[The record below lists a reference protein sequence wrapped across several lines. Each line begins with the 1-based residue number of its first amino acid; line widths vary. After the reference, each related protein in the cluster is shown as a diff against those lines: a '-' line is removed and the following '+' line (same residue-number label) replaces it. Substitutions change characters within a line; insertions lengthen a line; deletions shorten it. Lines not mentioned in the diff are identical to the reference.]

1 MVCDGDRRERMV
13 YAMRVDQVSVQ
24 RASQFFIRHRRLL
37 LFLLLITLLGVWR
50 FVLAQGGAGDPFEEA
65 GQQGCTVIRF
75 IFRGTGA
82 AILLGI
88 VWAFALW
95 TLFTQKGAIWG
106 LGIAIVISLIIQFAP
121 SFIGFFAPAVTST
134 CFA

>member
-1 MVCDGDRRERMV
+1 MRRS
-13 YAMRVDQVSVQ
+13 QVSIRQ
-24 RASQFFIRHRRLL
+24 AHPFFIKHRRLFFF
-37 LFLLLITLLGVWR
+37 LFLVVLVGVGR
-50 FVLAQGGAGDPFEEA
+50 FALAQGGAGDPFEEA

-106 LGIAIVISLIIQFAP
+106 LGIAIVVSLIIQFAP

>member
-1 MVCDGDRRERMV
+1 
-13 YAMRVDQVSVQ
+13 MRVNQVSVQ
-24 RASQFFIRHRRLL
+24 SVGQFLKKHRRLFLFVL
-37 LFLLLITLLGVWR
+37 LTALLGVWR
-50 FVLAQGGAGDPFEEA
+50 FGFAQGADPFEEA

-75 IFRGTGA
+75 VFRGTGA

-88 VWAFALW
+88 VWAGALW

-106 LGIAIVISLIIQFAP
+106 LGIAVVVSLIIQFAP

>member
-1 MVCDGDRRERMV
+1 MV
-13 YAMRVDQVSVQ
+13 YTMRVDQVSVQ
-24 RASQFFIRHRRLL
+24 SVSQLLRKHRQLILFVLL
-37 LFLLLITLLGVWR
+37 VILLGVWR
-50 FVLAQGGAGDPFEEA
+50 FALGQGGDPFEEV

-106 LGIAIVISLIIQFAP
+106 LGIAIVVSLIIQFAP

>member
-1 MVCDGDRRERMV
+1 MNSQG
-13 YAMRVDQVSVQ
+13 SVQ
-24 RASQFFIRHRRLL
+24 KGMGVSEFIVKHRRRLL
-37 LFLLLITLLGVWR
+37 LLLLVALLGVWR
-50 FVLAQGGAGDPFEEA
+50 LVLGQGGDPFEEA
-65 GQQGCTVIRF
+65 GQQGCTVIQF

-106 LGIAIVISLIIQFAP
+106 LGIAIVVSLIVQFAP

>member
-1 MVCDGDRRERMV
+1 
-13 YAMRVDQVSVQ
+13 MRISQVSVQ
-24 RASQFFIRHRRLL
+24 VASQFLRRHRRLL
-37 LFLLLITLLGVWR
+37 LFVLLVALLGVWR
-50 FVLAQGGAGDPFEEA
+50 FGLAQGGDPFEEA

-106 LGIAIVISLIIQFAP
+106 LGIAIVVSLIVQFAP

>member
-1 MVCDGDRRERMV
+1 MSHSGSVHRSRR
-13 YAMRVDQVSVQ
+13 VSEFLVK
-24 RASQFFIRHRRLL
+24 HKRLL
-37 LFLLLITLLGVWR
+37 LLLLLVVLLGVWR
-50 FVLAQGGAGDPFEEA
+50 FVLGQGGDPFEEA
-65 GQQGCTVIRF
+65 GQQGCTAIRF

-88 VWAFALW
+88 VWAAALW
-95 TLFTQKGAIWG
+95 TLFTQRGAVWG

>member
-1 MVCDGDRRERMV
+1 MV
-13 YAMRVDQVSVQ
+13 YTMRVDHVSVQ
-24 RASQFFIRHRRLL
+24 SVSQLLRKHRQLILFVLL
-37 LFLLLITLLGVWR
+37 VILLGVWR
-50 FVLAQGGAGDPFEEA
+50 FALGQGGDPFEEA

-106 LGIAIVISLIIQFAP
+106 LGIAIVVSLIVQFAP

>member
-1 MVCDGDRRERMV
+1 MSIQLVG
-13 YAMRVDQVSVQ
+13 QVL
-24 RASQFFIRHRRLL
+24 RKHKRLL
-37 LFLLLITLLGVWR
+37 LLLLLVAFLGVWR
-50 FVLAQGGAGDPFEEA
+50 LVLGQADPFEEA

-106 LGIAIVISLIIQFAP
+106 LGIAIVVSLIIQFAP

>member
-1 MVCDGDRRERMV
+1 MFVN
-13 YAMRVDQVSVQ
+13 QVWVQ
-24 RASQFFIRHRRLL
+24 QVGQFIRRHRRTLLFVLL
-37 LFLLLITLLGVWR
+37 LVLVGVWR
-50 FVLAQGGAGDPFEEA
+50 FALGQGGDPFEEA

-106 LGIAIVISLIIQFAP
+106 LGIAIVVSLIVQFAP

-134 CFA
+134 CFS

>member
-1 MVCDGDRRERMV
+1 
-13 YAMRVDQVSVQ
+13 MRVGQVLVQ
-24 RASQFFIRHRRLL
+24 SANQFLWKHRRLL
-37 LFLLLITLLGVWR
+37 FLVLLVVLLGVWR
-50 FVLAQGGAGDPFEEA
+50 CVLAQGGDPFEEA